1 MAKIRH
7 IAIRTD
13 NTEGLAKFF
22 QDVFGLELV
31 QRREHGPIDLSDGDI
46 NLTLLP
52 LRVGTSGAP
61 AEPGWEHIGFTVDD
75 DAVTRERLL
84 AAGASEMNP
93 VRLGDVYYESK
104 FKHPDGFI
112 VDVGHWAGASPIPEP
127 ATATKKA

>member
-13 NTEGLAKFF
+13 DTEGLAKFF

-31 QRREHGPIDLSDGDI
+31 QRRQHGPIDLTDGDI

-52 LRVGTSGAP
+52 LRVGTNGTP
-61 AEPGWEHIGFTVDD
+61 AEPGFEHIGFRVDND
-75 DAVTRERLL
+75 DEARQKLL
-84 AAGASEMNP
+84 GAGATEMNP

-104 FKHPDGFI
+104 FKHPEGLI
-112 VDVGHWAGASPIPEP
+112 IDVGHWAGASPLPE
-127 ATATKKA
+127 AASASAEK